1 MSSGICNR
9 SGLEDDT
16 HCLYQEDVAGRRC
29 TRRIYQLAESDSFS
43 AVVPYRQR
51 YEPVEHVPLMSSV
64 QLLAAPVGVELF
76 ERFKCSYGIKD
87 GVNNK
92 LTLFD
97 IDQRHLRDSVASRVS
112 SVPELGIQ

>member
-16 HCLYQEDVAGRRC
+16 HCLYQEDVVGC

-51 YEPVEHVPLMSSV
+51 YEPVEHDPLMSSV
-64 QLLAAPVGVELF
+64 QLLAAPVGVDPFLRF
-76 ERFKCSYGIKD
+76 ECSYGINDVLNDKVTVSD
-87 GVNNK
+87 V
-92 LTLFD
+92 
-97 IDQRHLRDSVASRVS
+97 DQRHLRD
-112 SVPELGIQ
+112 